1 MKRTPKSARDII
13 GCEPMRLP
21 IRYKIILPFAV
32 LLVFVGVVGTGVATG
47 RLTSAA
53 SAEFDGKLLDSS
65 VVANQTLTQLEADR
79 VAQLRAASDTV
90 GVAEAVAAG
99 DRAALSRLLTPIAAN
114 AQPVNIAIEV
124 LDRSGANLVSIHG
137 SPSGSS
143 TTPFYRDG
151 TDFTAVPAVA
161 KALAGRS
168 DALGERYLFLKT
180 DGMEPMLYWVGPVRS
195 DPSSVAGAMLIGERL
210 ADVAQAIQAS
220 AFYGMDG
227 RLLSSSLSSPTAL
240 DQATA
245 ARITA
250 QNAVPLDDNQAG
262 HSYRSLFSEWIMRG
276 TQLGYLAVE
285 KSTDDLESSVVQ
297 VRLILTLA
305 FTAAALLTL
314 LVGGVTASLL
324 TKPVDLLVRSMQ
336 MISAGDLHHRAP
348 VKSRDEIGYLAQTF
362 NEMAQSLED
371 KTAALEET
379 YFASMEALARAIDAR
394 DPSTFG
400 HSARVAAISVMIA
413 EEMGLTPTEREALR
427 RGALLH
433 DIGKIGVEDRVLR
446 KPGPLSAEE
455 SSDMQEHPRIGHEM
469 LKGLRFLE
477 PSLAGVLHHHERW
490 DGAGYPYGL
499 AGDQIPRAVRIL
511 TVADVFDAMTSDRP
525 YRKDMGVEAAT
536 ESIRRDAGIRFD
548 PDVVTA
554 FIARRDAI
562 VAMLEKMGKVS
573 TTVRSAEAA

>member
-1 MKRTPKSARDII
+1 
-13 GCEPMRLP
+13 MRLP

-65 VVANQTLTQLEADR
+65 VVANQTLAQLEADR

-90 GVAEAVAAG
+90 GVPEAVAAG

-114 AQPVNIAIEV
+114 AQPVNIVIQV
-124 LDRSGANLVSIHG
+124 MDHSGTNLVSIHG

-143 TTPFYRDG
+143 TTPFYGDG
-151 TDFTAVPAVA
+151 TDFTGVPAVA
-161 KALAGRS
+161 RALAGLS

-180 DGMEPMLYWVGPVRS
+180 DGMEPMLYWVGPVRT
-195 DPSSVAGAMLIGERL
+195 DPSSVAGAILIGERL

-227 RLLSSSLSSPTAL
+227 RLLSSSLSSPTSL
-240 DQATA
+240 DQTTA

-250 QNAVPLDDNQAG
+250 QNAVPLDDTQAG
-262 HSYRSLFSEWIMRG
+262 HSYRSLFSQWIMRG
-276 TQLGYLAVE
+276 TQLGYLAVQ

-297 VRLILTLA
+297 VRLILTLV
-305 FTAAALLTL
+305 FTAAAL
-314 LVGGVTASLL
+314 
-324 TKPVDLLVRSMQ
+324 Q

-362 NEMAQSLED
+362 NEMAKSLEE

-413 EEMGLTPTEREALR
+413 EEMGLTPPEREALR

-469 LKGLRFLE
+469 LKGLRFLQ

-499 AGDQIPRAVRIL
+499 AGEQIPRAVRIL

-548 PDVVTA
+548 PA

-562 VAMLEKMGKVS
+562 VAMLQKMGKVT

>member
-1 MKRTPKSARDII
+1 
-13 GCEPMRLP
+13 MRLP

-32 LLVFVGVVGTGVATG
+32 LLVFVGVVGTGVATA

-65 VVANQTLTQLEADR
+65 VVANQTLAQVEADR

-90 GVAEAVAAG
+90 GVPEAVAAG
-99 DRAALSRLLTPIAAN
+99 DKASLLRLLTPIVAN
-114 AQPVNIAIEV
+114 AQPANIVLNV
-124 LDRSGANLVSIHG
+124 LDRAGTSLVSIQG
-137 SPSGSS
+137 SPNGTS
-143 TTPFYRDG
+143 TAPVYGEG
-151 TDFTAVPAVA
+151 TDLSGDPTVA
-161 KALAGRS
+161 RVLLGRS
-168 DALGERYLFLKT
+168 DALGERYLFLKA
-180 DGMEPMLYWVGPVRS
+180 DGLEPMLYWVGPVRT
-195 DPSSVAGAMLIGERL
+195 DPASLVGAMLIGERL
-210 ADVAQAIQAS
+210 ADIAHTIQGS

-227 RLLSSSLSSPTAL
+227 RLLSSSLASPTAL

-250 QNAVPLDDNQAG
+250 QNAVPLDDSQAG
-262 HSYRSLFSEWIMRG
+262 HSYRSLFSAWIMRG
-276 TQLGYLAVE
+276 TQLGYLAVQ

-297 VRLILTLA
+297 VRLILTLV

-324 TKPVDLLVRSMQ
+324 TRPIDLLVRSMQ

-348 VKSRDEIGYLAQTF
+348 VRSRDEIGYLAQTF
-362 NEMAQSLED
+362 NEMAESLEE

-394 DPSTFG
+394 DASTFG

-413 EEMGLTPTEREALR
+413 EEMGLTPTERESLR
-427 RGALLH
+427 RSALLH

-455 SSDMQEHPRIGHEM
+455 SSDMQDHPRIGYEM

-477 PSLAGVLHHHERW
+477 PSLPGVLHHHERW

-499 AGDQIPRAVRIL
+499 SGEQIPRTVRIL

-536 ESIRRDAGIRFD
+536 EAIRHDAGIRFD

-562 VAMLEKMGKVS
+562 VAMLQKMGKV
-573 TTVRSAEAA
+573 TTAVRPAEAA